1 MNMFRSVLALLCLLQ
16 FVHGQQPMPLCASK
30 CLETHL
36 KQSSCSATDFPC
48 ICADEQL
55 QANVGTCMLGSCT
68 LVESLAAM
76 NVTKTIC
83 KEPIRDNSTTTPVV
97 TAISAALAVIF
108 VAIRVLNNHLRGS
121 LNIADWCAV
130 LALVSSIPMDV
141 SEFYSMDSLST
152 DVRNIQ
158 VVANGF
164 GKDIWTLDQPRI
176 NNVVLVSDWPFP
188 LQKGYTTSPKRS
200 SRLTFHVLS
209 PVDLDQRIHLR
220 PRHRPHQN
228 LHPLLL
234 PARVPLAGVPV
245 RLLRHHRLRGGLQ
258 PRHLHR
264 HHLQLLARRLRLQ
277 GLGRRLQGTCI
288 NINAFWFSQA
298 TINITTD
305 LWIMVLPITQ
315 IKKLDLE
322 RKKKIFLCIMFC
334 VGLLVTVF
342 SIIRFTGLVSYSSTT
357 NPTYNNVGAATWSV
371 LECNVGI
378 VCCCMPYVRSLLN
391 RVFPNCFGGTFFS
404 SGGKRGQ
411 KYHTM
416 TSTTAAASGKAD
428 GGDGT
433 SKLQSQTTN
442 ATATTDGGG
451 VDDGRK
457 CGSRVSRGGGAENTR
472 GTADRSDTIELAPM
486 EGTLARYPE

>member
-1 MNMFRSVLALLCLLQ
+1 MNIFRGVLTLLCLLQ

-36 KQSSCSATDFPC
+36 KQSSCLATDFAC
-48 ICADEQL
+48 ICADQQL
-55 QANVGTCMLGSCT
+55 QADVGICTLGSCT

-76 NVTKTIC
+76 NVTKTLC

-97 TAISAALAVIF
+97 PAISAALALLF
-108 VAIRVLNNHLRGS
+108 VGIRVLNNHIRGS

-130 LALVSSIPMDV
+130 LALASSIPMDI
-141 SEFYSMDSLST
+141 SEYYM
-152 DVRNIQ
+152 
-158 VVANGF
+158 VANGF

-176 NNVVLVSDWPFP
+176 NNVVLWTWISEITYVPAIGLTKICILFFYLRVFP
-188 LQKGYTTSPKRS
+188 SRGFRYACFGTIAFVVAFSIATLVTTIFSC
-200 SRLTFHVLS
+200 S
-209 PVDLDQRIHLR
+209 PVDF
-220 PRHRPHQN
+220 
-228 LHPLLL
+228 
-234 PARVPLAGVPV
+234 VYKGWAGDSK
-245 RLLRHHRLRGGLQ
+245 
-258 PRHLHR
+258 
-264 HHLQLLARRLRLQ
+264 
-277 GLGRRLQGTCI
+277 GTCI

-305 LWIMVLPITQ
+305 LWIMMLPITQ

-378 VCCCMPYVRSLLN
+378 VCCCMPYVRSFLN

-404 SGGKRGQ
+404 SAGKRGQ

-416 TSTTAAASGKAD
+416 TSTTAATSGVT
-428 GGDGT
+428 GSDGT
-433 SKLQSQTTN
+433 SKLQQQTTN

-451 VDDGRK
+451 DDGRK
-457 CGSRVSRGGGAENTR
+457 GGSRVPRSGSRVSRSSAK
-472 GTADRSDTIELAPM
+472 TAASLEAQRARARAANIIELETM
-486 EGTLARYPE
+486 EGTLARYPGW

>member
-1 MNMFRSVLALLCLLQ
+1 SVLALLCLLQ

-130 LALVSSIPMDV
+130 LALWTWI
-141 SEFYSMDSLST
+141 SEFTYVPAIGLTKICILFFYLRVFPSRGFRYACFGT
-152 DVRNIQ
+152 IAF
-158 VVANGF
+158 VVAF
-164 GKDIWTLDQPRI
+164 SLA
-176 NNVVLVSDWPFP
+176 
-188 LQKGYTTSPKRS
+188 
-200 SRLTFHVLS
+200 TFTVTIFSCS
-209 PVDLDQRIHLR
+209 PVDF
-220 PRHRPHQN
+220 
-228 LHPLLL
+228 
-234 PARVPLAGVPV
+234 VYKGWAGDS
-245 RLLRHHRLRGGLQ
+245 
-258 PRHLHR
+258 
-264 HHLQLLARRLRLQ
+264 
-277 GLGRRLQGTCI
+277 QGTCI

-486 EGTLARYPE
+486 EGTLARYPEW

>member
-1 MNMFRSVLALLCLLQ
+1 MNIFRGVLALLCLLQ

-36 KQSSCSATDFPC
+36 KQSSCSATDFTC
-48 ICADEQL
+48 ICADQQL
-55 QANVGTCMLGSCT
+55 QANVGTCTLGSCT

-76 NVTKTIC
+76 NVTKTLC

-97 TAISAALAVIF
+97 TAISAALALLF
-108 VAIRVLNNHLRGS
+108 VGIRVLNNHLRGS

-141 SEFYSMDSLST
+141 SEYYSMSL
-152 DVRNIQ
+152 IFLL
-158 VVANGF
+158 VANGF

-176 NNVVLVSDWPFP
+176 NNVVLVSHCPAVLKRGYSASQTTKPANTSVFP
-188 LQKGYTTSPKRS
+188 QWTWISEITYVPAIGLTKICILFFYLRVFPSRGFRYACFGTIAFVVAFSIATFVTTIFSC
-200 SRLTFHVLS
+200 S
-209 PVDLDQRIHLR
+209 PVDF
-220 PRHRPHQN
+220 
-228 LHPLLL
+228 
-234 PARVPLAGVPV
+234 VYKGWAGDSK
-245 RLLRHHRLRGGLQ
+245 
-258 PRHLHR
+258 
-264 HHLQLLARRLRLQ
+264 
-277 GLGRRLQGTCI
+277 GTCI

-305 LWIMVLPITQ
+305 LWIMILPITQ

-378 VCCCMPYVRSLLN
+378 VCCCMPYVRSFLN

-404 SGGKRGQ
+404 SGGKTGQ

-416 TSTTAAASGKAD
+416 TSTTAATSGVT
-428 GGDGT
+428 GSDGT
-433 SKLQSQTTN
+433 SKLQQQTTN

-451 VDDGRK
+451 DDGRR
-457 CGSRVSRGGGAENTR
+457 CGSRVTR
-472 GTADRSDTIELAPM
+472 GRVESERSSARAAAIFELEPI